1 MDVLQVNR
9 IMGWWVK
16 AYSDVSCRD
25 VSVPPKLMKWG
36 KRMKWEADYS
46 RGDGRLWNQTSVQRW
61 VNWISLPSLFFASR
75 SIPSSV
81 ALLGNQTLV
90 RPAGCSG
97 GCSVFLLTRFHLFTC
112 GNCGR
117 LLSARLARRN
127 CFVQKIVNKILCFT
141 AGCLSAL
148 LRPGICCSIHYTPL
162 KQFVPPRHFKEM
174 WLGVFPL
181 PVRLR
186 SRWDHGMHIVL
197 CGP

>member
-1 MDVLQVNR
+1 MRVTV
-9 IMGWWVK
+9 
-16 AYSDVSCRD
+16 YSDVSCHD
-25 VSVPPKLMKWG
+25 VSTPPKLIKWG
-36 KRMKWEADYS
+36 KRMKWETDYS
-46 RGDGRLWNQTSVQRW
+46 RDDGRLWNQTSVQRW
-61 VNWISLPSLFFASR
+61 VNWISPLTPFFFFASR
-75 SIPSSV
+75 SIPSHV
-81 ALLGNQTLV
+81 PLLGNQTLV
-90 RPAGCSG
+90 RPAGCGG

-162 KQFVPPRHFKEM
+162 KQFVPLRHFKEM
-174 WLGVFPL
+174 RLGVFSR

-186 SRWDHGMHIVL
+186 LRWYHAMGTVICEL
-197 CGP
+197 L